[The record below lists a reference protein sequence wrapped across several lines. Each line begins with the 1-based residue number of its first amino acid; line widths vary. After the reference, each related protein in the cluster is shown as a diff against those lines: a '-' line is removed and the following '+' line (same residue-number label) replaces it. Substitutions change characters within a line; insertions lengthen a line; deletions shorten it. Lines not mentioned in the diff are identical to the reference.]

1 MGADVGERM
10 EGRGVRVVVLDHT
23 AVLGGAELA
32 LVRLLDHLDPQVQ
45 TRTVLFA
52 DGPLVRRL
60 EEAGQRVEV
69 VPLDPGLA
77 STDRQAAGRS
87 KLSVLSSALRA
98 LPFVV
103 RLGLQ
108 LRRLGPDVIYTTS
121 LKADLLG
128 VPVSWIAGCPLVWHV
143 HDRISPDYLPGSMVR
158 LLRFLA
164 RRVVRRVIVNSR
176 GTAETLT
183 GVPTTIAYPG
193 YEPAQLGPTPDD
205 RTPPPTPVI
214 GILGRISPTKGQLE
228 FVRAAA
234 RVLER
239 HPKARFRIIGAPLF
253 GEEDYA
259 AQVRA
264 EVESLGL
271 GERVEFTG
279 FVADPAAAL
288 DALSVCV
295 HASGQPEPFGQVI
308 VEAMI
313 RGVPVVATEG
323 GGVTEIVLPDLEGE
337 PLGWLVAPYDVAG
350 LAGAISE
357 VLEQPATARRRATA
371 AWHSARDRF
380 SIKDTAATVAQIWRA
395 VAAERRPFASVFLRS
410 ETGLGPQDVPQK

>member
-1 MGADVGERM
+1 MTGARLAGMGADRGERM
-10 EGRGVRVVVLDHT
+10 EGRALLRVMVLDHT

-32 LVRLLDHLDPQVQ
+32 LARLLDHLDPQVQ

-60 EEAGQRVEV
+60 EEAGHQVEV
-69 VPLDPGLA
+69 MPLDPGLA
-77 STDRQAAGRS
+77 ATDRESAGRS
-87 KLSVLSSALRA
+87 KLAALSGVLRS

-103 RLGLQ
+103 RLGLRM
-108 LRRLGPDVIYTTS
+108 RRLAPDVIYTTS

-128 VPVSWIAGCPLVWHV
+128 VPVSWIAGRPLVWHV
-143 HDRISPDYLPGSMVR
+143 HDRVSPDYLPGSMVR

-164 RRVVRRVIVNSR
+164 RRAVRRVIVNSR
-176 GTAETLT
+176 GTAETLP

-193 YEPAQLGPTPDD
+193 YDPAQLGPTPDD
-205 RTPPPTPVI
+205 RTPPPMPVI
-214 GILGRISPTKGQLE
+214 GILGRLSPTKGQVE

-239 HPKARFRIIGAPLF
+239 HPEARFRIIGAPLF

-264 EVESLGL
+264 EADSLGI
-271 GERVEFTG
+271 GDRVEFTG
-279 FVADPAAAL
+279 FVADPTAAL

-313 RGVPVVATEG
+313 RGVPVVATQS
-323 GGVTEIVLPDLEGE
+323 GGV
-337 PLGWLVAPYDVAG
+337 
-350 LAGAISE
+350 
-357 VLEQPATARRRATA
+357 
-371 AWHSARDRF
+371 
-380 SIKDTAATVAQIWRA
+380 
-395 VAAERRPFASVFLRS
+395 
-410 ETGLGPQDVPQK
+410 